1 MKLSSITKTFL
12 EMKKDIEFPEVEG
25 IQIAIARKK
34 SEQEDYKWFAY
45 LLNTKEIDLYNV
57 IITCRGYG
65 EIDGEARSTSTLR
78 YFFELVPALG
88 TALIEPLSP
97 EVFILSSE
105 YWVSYYIG
113 NQIFDKK
120 FVFTPEL
127 IGRADYSYI
136 KQIDLEGILQ

>member
-1 MKLSSITKTFL
+1 
-12 EMKKDIEFPEVEG
+12 MKKDIEFPEVEG

-34 SEQEDYKWFAY
+34 NEYQQYEWFAY
-45 LLNTKEIDLYNV
+45 FLNTKEIDLQNV

-65 EIDGEARSTSTLR
+65 EIDGEARATSTLR
-78 YFFELVPALG
+78 YFFEFVPALG
-88 TALIEPLSP
+88 AYLIEPLSP
-97 EVFILSSE
+97 EVFVLSSE

-120 FVFTPEL
+120 FIFTPEL
-127 IGRADYSYI
+127 IERADFTYI

>member
-1 MKLSSITKTFL
+1 
-12 EMKKDIEFPEVEG
+12 MKKDIEFPEVEG

-34 SEQEDYKWFAY
+34 NEEDKYEWFAY
-45 LLNTKEIDLYNV
+45 LLNTKEIDLHNV
-57 IITCRGYG
+57 IITCSGYG

-78 YFFELVPALG
+78 YFFELVPALS
-88 TALIEPLSP
+88 TYLIEPLSP
-97 EVFILSSE
+97 EIFALSSQ

-120 FVFTPEL
+120 FIFTPEL
-127 IGRADYSYI
+127 IERAEYIYI

>member
-1 MKLSSITKTFL
+1 MTKALF
-12 EMKKDIEFPEVEG
+12 EMKKDIKFPEAEG
-25 IQIAIARKK
+25 IKIAIARKK
-34 SEQEDYKWFAY
+34 NEQEVYEWFAY
-45 LLNTKEIDLYNV
+45 LLNTKEIDLHNV

-78 YFFELVPALG
+78 YFFEIVPALG
-88 TALIEPLSP
+88 TYLIEPLSP
-97 EVFILSSE
+97 EVFVLSSE

-120 FVFTPEL
+120 FVFTPEF
-127 IGRADYSYI
+127 IGRADYTYI